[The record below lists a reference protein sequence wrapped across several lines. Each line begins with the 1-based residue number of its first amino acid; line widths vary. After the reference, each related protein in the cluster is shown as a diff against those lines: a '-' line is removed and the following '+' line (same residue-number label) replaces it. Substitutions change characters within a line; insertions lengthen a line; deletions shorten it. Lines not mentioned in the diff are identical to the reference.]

1 MSKTIT
7 IDLTKI
13 AIQSIKQTGLDS
25 QDELSEV
32 AAIAASNSWDFPFK
46 LNKTCIKKCF
56 TRWFELYLS
65 ESDTDRSEII
75 SLYSWMF
82 YHKNAT
88 TESFMKKIDINQVFE
103 AINFEKRFIKLYE
116 DKTAYID
123 EVREDIKKEKENV
136 TRRKGLKAKA
146 DSIIG
151 KLPKK
156 DADAILEY
164 LGLDKRD

>member
-56 TRWFELYLS
+56 TRWF
-65 ESDTDRSEII
+65 DRSEII